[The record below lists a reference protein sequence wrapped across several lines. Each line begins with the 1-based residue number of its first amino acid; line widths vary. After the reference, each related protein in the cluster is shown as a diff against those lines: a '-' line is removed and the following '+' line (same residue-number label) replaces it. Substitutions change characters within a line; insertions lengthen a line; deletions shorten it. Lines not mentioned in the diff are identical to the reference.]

1 MTDAVDIYRAAK
13 LVIDRH
19 DEDAPLYAGARTAV
33 LAGKGDVEN
42 AAVWVRSLRQSRSCS
57 VSGGRASGKLIVPC
71 TRTGAS
77 LLPLS
82 EGGPSKRVS
91 VCNLGL
97 MLGYPERSGIFR
109 CKTRDQGRMS
119 ARYRYLDPEGAVRLS
134 NGAIGSA
141 AMRMGIFH
149 PLTWRARPPFAS
161 RPHSPP
167 AMRLLRAA
175 GLLPCRHVSPL
186 RVQPSGCAAV
196 LGEARRAARSPSSFG
211 AGFVSR
217 RAQAPHP

>member
-33 LAGKGDVEN
+33 LAGKDDVEN

-91 VCNLGL
+91 HRDLGSV
-97 MLGYPERSGIFR
+97 LGYPERSGIFR
-109 CKTRDQGRMS
+109 CKTRDQGRVS
-119 ARYRYLDPEGAVRLS
+119 AGYRYFDPEGAVRLA
-134 NGAIGSA
+134 NGAVGGA
-141 AMRMGIFH
+141 AMRMRAFH
-149 PLTWRARPPFAS
+149 PLTW
-161 RPHSPP
+161 
-167 AMRLLRAA
+167 
-175 GLLPCRHVSPL
+175 
-186 RVQPSGCAAV
+186 
-196 LGEARRAARSPSSFG
+196 G
-211 AGFVSR
+211 AGPCYTTR
-217 RAQAPHP
+217 LGRTPR